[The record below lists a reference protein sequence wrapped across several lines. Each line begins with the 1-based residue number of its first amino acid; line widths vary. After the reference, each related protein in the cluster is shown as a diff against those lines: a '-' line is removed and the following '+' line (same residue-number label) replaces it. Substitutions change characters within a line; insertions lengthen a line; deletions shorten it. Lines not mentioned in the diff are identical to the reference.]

1 MAGAQLSSKL
11 TLDASQHNNS
21 LRDAAKELSKY
32 RRDVD
37 ATDKQLKAFKQQSN
51 AAATSIT
58 NFGSQLKSG
67 NITGAFGSFTGLL
80 NGASLKMGALGL
92 AIGATTTALKVSK
105 DAFFESEANY
115 DEWQRVVQS
124 SESVYNG
131 FLNSINNGD
140 ISGFLSN
147 IDQIVSAAREAY
159 DALDTLGT
167 MRTIQ
172 APKISGQEAEN
183 QRMLMMLRTGRY
195 IAPVDGRA
203 PSPGLKD
210 GQKLTNEQLK
220 ILEKQYRGGT
230 NKIVGYTRNEV
241 GQTNKAIRAYYNKL
255 AKENGMSE
263 TEFIEGTRN
272 WDEFSKRME
281 GYQNYLKWEAEAQK
295 RFAQQGGRGH
305 TNFDSS
311 NPYYEFKKW
320 GNFRVDKTGDNS
332 LNDLGN
338 LIKARDQQTQQLYS
352 TVGQGYRA
360 INKVEKQISGGG
372 RGGSG
377 GGRGGSGGRSNE
389 PVYAQGS
396 IGWYDEQISKIQKD
410 MKFMSDPKEIENAQK
425 QLEEL
430 KAIKDVLMHPTHGRV
445 FGDDANSIALL
456 AAARTPVSPVS
467 NNIETQLHSKIQ
479 TSGNENA
486 RFDFVNPLE
495 ELYNNKRNIFE
506 DVVSQWNMGLI
517 GKEKAQE
524 LLESINETLEAAG
537 LRPIEIPVEIQDDG
551 GMSKLANDISEYSD
565 AISMIGQG
573 FEIPELDIAG
583 VIGQSIANIMLGYTK
598 ATAEAG
604 GTLGPWGWA
613 AFSLYGLAQVAA
625 MVSQVR
631 SLSGYAEGGIIQGNR
646 TLGDYNLARVN
657 SGEMILNGRQ
667 QSNLFNLIDSGRMV
681 NSNMGGQVTF
691 YVHGKDLKGV
701 LSNYDNKM
709 DKVK

>member
-32 RRDVD
+32 KRDVD

-67 NITGAFGSFTGLL
+67 NITGAFSSFTGLL

-105 DAFFESEANY
+105 DAFFASEANY
-115 DEWQRVVQS
+115 DEWQKVVQS

-167 MRTIQ
+167 MKTIQ
-172 APKISGQEAEN
+172 APQISGQETEN

-195 IAPVDGRA
+195 IAPLDGRA
-203 PSPGLKD
+203 PTPGLKD
-210 GQKLTNEQLK
+210 GDKLTKEQLEIVK
-220 ILEKQYRGGT
+220 HQLGGGM
-230 NKIVGYTRNEV
+230 NKIIGYNKNEITQTR
-241 GQTNKAIRAYYNKL
+241 KAVDAYYNKL
-255 AKENGMSE
+255 AKENGMSYA
-263 TEFIEGTRN
+263 EFRKGTSS
-272 WDEFSKRME
+272 WAEFSKKMQ
-281 GYQNYLKWEAEAQK
+281 GYQKYLDWEAEAQK
-295 RFAQQGGRGH
+295 RFAKQGGRGH

-311 NPYYEFKKW
+311 NPFRDYKKW
-320 GNFRVDKTGDNS
+320 GNFRVDKMGEGSYNE
-332 LNDLGN
+332 LVN
-338 LIKARDQQTQQLYS
+338 LIKSGNQQQAQLYA
-352 TVGQGYRA
+352 TQGQMYRTF
-360 INKVEKQISGGG
+360 NRVDKQTSGGGGRGG

-377 GGRGGSGGRSNE
+377 GGGSNK

-396 IGWYDEQISKIQKD
+396 IGWYDEQISGIQKD
-410 MKFMSDPKEIENAQK
+410 MKFMSDPKEIEVAQK
-425 QLEEL
+425 MLEEL
-430 KAIKDVLMHPTHGRV
+430 KAIKDALMKPTQGRV
-445 FGDDANSIALL
+445 LGGDVYSIALL
-456 AAARTPVSPVS
+456 KAARTPVSPVS
-467 NNIETQLHSKIQ
+467 NNIEAQLHSKIQ
-479 TSGNENA
+479 TSGNENT

-495 ELYNNKRNIFE
+495 ELYDNKRNIFE

-524 LLESINETLEAAG
+524 LLDSINETLEAAG
-537 LRPIEIPVEIQDDG
+537 LKPIEVPVEIQDDD
-551 GMSKLANDISEYSD
+551 GMSKLSNDIAQYSD
-565 AISMIGQG
+565 ALSTIGEG

-583 VIGQSIANIMLGYTK
+583 VIGQAIANIMLGYAK
-598 ATAEAG
+598 ASAAAG

-613 AFSLYGLAQVAA
+613 AFSLAGLAQVAA
-625 MVSQVR
+625 TVAQIHSI
-631 SLSGYAEGGIIQGNR
+631 SGYAEGGIIKGNR

-667 QSNLFNLIDSGRMV
+667 QSNLFNLIDSGRIV